1 MMILISVF
9 VYGRTQTLGFRNDFT
24 RDFSSFDKM
33 QGLQSISNYGM
44 QIYFFPSDYF
54 PVGFLTS
61 MTLSR
66 HGEYAISSGTGHK
79 DSSFVAR
86 NNIYRYYLGV
96 VVTNPQ
102 PKKLLNPFLTL
113 SYGIGIA
120 NTTAYLLERAHHN
133 DEADFRTIDGN
144 KFVHHRGG
152 IYRVELGLKLN
163 VLDRKKTPKK
173 PTRERGYTSFFASVG
188 LVGSPRLFVYS
199 DASVIFEENIW
210 DMNLGYYESYNEF
223 ANQINTSTNS
233 YFNEKLFLGQ
243 FSFGLI
249 FHFGL

>member
-1 MMILISVF
+1 MLLLSVF
-9 VYGRTQTLGFRNDFT
+9 VHGRTQTLGVRNDFT
-24 RDFSSFDKM
+24 RDFSSFGKM

-44 QIYFFPSDYF
+44 QIYFFPSDYT
-54 PVGFLTS
+54 PVGLLTS
-61 MTLSR
+61 MTRAR
-66 HGEYAISSGTGHK
+66 HGDYGIASGIVHK

-86 NNIYRYYLGV
+86 NNIYRYYFGV
-96 VVTNPQ
+96 VITNPQ
-102 PKKLLNPFLTL
+102 PQKILSPFLSL

-120 NTTAYLLERAHHN
+120 NTTAYLFERAHNN
-133 DEADFRTIDGN
+133 DESDFKTVDGN

-152 IYRVELGLKLN
+152 IYRFELGLKLN
-163 VLDRKKTPKK
+163 ALDRKKTPEK
-173 PTRERGYTSFFASVG
+173 PTKERGYTSFFASVG
-188 LVGSPRLFVYS
+188 LMGSPRPFLYS

-210 DMNLGYYESYNEF
+210 DTNLGYYESYNEF
-223 ANQINTSTNS
+223 SNQINTSTNS